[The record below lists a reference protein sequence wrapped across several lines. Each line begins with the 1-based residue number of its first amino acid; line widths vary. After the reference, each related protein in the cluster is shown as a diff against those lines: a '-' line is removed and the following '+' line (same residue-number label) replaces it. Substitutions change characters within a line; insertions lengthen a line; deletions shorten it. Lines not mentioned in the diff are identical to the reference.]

1 MAAYRLAGALA
12 EAFEVVRGPF
22 AAALGNEVRL
32 RLGGGTALALRW
44 AHRRSADL
52 DFFFSYADQE
62 RVREG
67 HEALE
72 DGLCQ
77 RVEVGQLEVRMG
89 GGAECIVAGVT
100 PVSFFPA
107 AALTPDPVSSDTLA
121 GTRVW
126 LEASPEI
133 LAKKLVYRVGAG
145 GEAVRAGRIAPA
157 RDVYDLAYASRHH
170 PEVFDR
176 AAAAMPFNVLED
188 ALVHLRATDPQ
199 VIAGEGRE
207 LVGVADESLEL
218 EGRDVVV
225 AAIDRHLRGRPPR
238 LPRRPPPPRER

>member
-1 MAAYRLAGALA
+1 MAAYQLAGALA
-12 EAFEVVRGPF
+12 KAFEVVRGPF

-44 AHRRSADL
+44 AHRRSTDL

-67 HEALE
+67 REALE

-77 RVEVGQLEVRMG
+77 RVEVGQVEVRMG

-107 AALTPDPVSSDTLA
+107 EALTPDPVSSDTLA

-170 PEVFDR
+170 PEVFER

-188 ALVHLRATDPQ
+188 ALAHLHATDPQ
-199 VIAGEGRE
+199 VIAVEGRE

-225 AAIDRHLRGRPPR
+225 DAIDRHLRGRPPR

>member
-22 AAALGNEVRL
+22 AVALGHELRM

-44 AHRRSADL
+44 AHRKSTDL

-62 RVREG
+62 RVRERR
-67 HEALE
+67 EALE
-72 DGLCQ
+72 DGLCR
-77 RVEVGQLEVRMG
+77 RVEVGRVEVRTG
-89 GGAECIVAGVT
+89 GGATCIVGGVT
-100 PVSFFPA
+100 PVSFLPA
-107 AALTPDPVSSDTLA
+107 ETFTPAPVSSDTLA

-145 GEAVRAGRIAPA
+145 GEAVRAGRLAPA

-170 PEVFDR
+170 PEEFER

-188 ALVHLRATDPQ
+188 ALVHLRATDPE
-199 VIAGEGRE
+199 VLAGEGRE
-207 LVGVADESLEL
+207 LVGAADESLEL
-218 EGRDVVV
+218 GGRDVVV
-225 AAIDRHLRGRPPR
+225 DAIERHLRGRPPR
-238 LPRRPPPPRER
+238 LPRRPPPARER

>member
-12 EAFEVVRGPF
+12 EAFEVVRCPF

-32 RLGGGTALALRW
+32 RLGGGTALAFRW
-44 AHRRSADL
+44 AHRRSTHL

-67 HEALE
+67 REALE
-72 DGLCQ
+72 DGLCR
-77 RVEVGQLEVRMG
+77 RVEVGRIEVRMG
-89 GGAECIVAGVT
+89 GGAKCIVAGAT

-107 AALTPDPVSSDTLA
+107 ESFTPDPVSSDTLA

-145 GEAVRAGRIAPA
+145 EEAVRSGRIAPA

-170 PEVFDR
+170 PEVFER

-188 ALVHLRATDPQ
+188 ALVHLRATDPRL
-199 VIAGEGRE
+199 IAGEGRE

-218 EGRDVVV
+218 GGRDVVV
-225 AAIDRHLRGRPPR
+225 DAIDRHLRGRPPP